1 MTEKPRTRRR
11 VNLAMTTAKMV
22 RTEGE
27 KLTPEDVLFDE
38 IDDIELAMA
47 LWRDAQTTLAAAK
60 DVARVSSEVV
70 ARILG
75 EGGAF
80 GYGDSVV
87 RHSKSS
93 SEKCIDPRGF
103 VEYVTLR
110 IRDDGIRHLDLG
122 DVLNPN
128 DAKVGWMD
136 EAVRTT
142 FFEKTFGDSR
152 LAIVPRSRAPKF
164 LVDLGDGEVFVSP
177 VEEPTV

>member
-11 VNLAMTTAKMV
+11 VNLAMQTAKMV

-38 IDDIELAMA
+38 IDEIELAMA

-60 DVARVSSEVV
+60 DVARVASEVV
-70 ARILG
+70 AGILG

-87 RHSKSS
+87 RHSKSTE
-93 SEKCIDPRGF
+93 EKCVDPRGF
-103 VEYVTLR
+103 QAYLTMRVK
-110 IRDDGIRHLDLG
+110 DDSVDLA

-128 DAKVGWMD
+128 NAKVGWMD

-142 FFEKTFGDSR
+142 FFEKTFGDPK
-152 LAIVPRSRAPKF
+152 LAIVPRTRAPKF
-164 LVDLGDGEVFVSP
+164 LVDLGDGEVFLP
-177 VEEPTV
+177 